1 MEQTKERTGV
11 IGANPPEVSAS
22 AVMMNTEQAGALC
35 ADTVMEKSDPAGALC
50 ADTPL
55 EKKNNF
61 LQNLKIPNSYVIIF
75 IMIVIAALLT
85 HIIPSGEFDRIENEL
100 GRQVV
105 VNGSYHSVEGSPVG
119 IFGIFSAIV
128 AGFTQSADIIFF
140 IVFAYGFVY
149 TLMKNGTFDAMMG
162 SVMRKFQNNTL
173 LLFFVVMV
181 IFGILGSTMGMSEET
196 YGMFPIFIGLAI
208 ALGYDAIVGGAIV
221 TIAVSTGFASATLN
235 PFTVGVAQGIAEVE
249 PYSGTGFRVICLI
262 VFMSIS
268 ISYIFAY
275 AIKIKKDPTKSLLYG
290 EKLTYVT
297 SGLTKEELMNI
308 EMTTRHKL
316 CAGVFVGVIV
326 LLVYGTT
333 VKSWYIPQIATL
345 FLMGMIVAGI
355 IGGDSA
361 NQIAE
366 TFVEAAR
373 GMMFGALMVGMSR
386 AILVVLQQ
394 GIIIDSVVYGLSRA
408 LEGTSGAVSGIL
420 MVLVQNLLN
429 FFIPSGSGQAAVSM
443 PIMAPLA
450 DLVGITR
457 QTAVLAFQFGDG
469 YSNMFWPTS
478 VCMICGLM
486 GIPVNKWYK
495 FVTPLFGIM
504 LVAQVVLMTIAV
516 AIGYH

>member
-1 MEQTKERTGV
+1 MDTQTKLQ
-11 IGANPPEVSAS
+11 NPLAETELEAVSQ
-22 AVMMNTEQAGALC
+22 EQA
-35 ADTVMEKSDPAGALC
+35 VEKQS
-50 ADTPL
+50 
-55 EKKNNF
+55 F
-61 LQNLKIPNSYVIIF
+61 LSKIKMPNSYIIIFVMVII
-75 IMIVIAALLT
+75 AAAMTWL
-85 HIIPSGEFDRIENEL
+85 IPAGEFDRVLNEAT

-105 VNGSYHSVEGSPVG
+105 VQGSYHAVEGAPVG
-119 IFGIFSAIV
+119 LFGIFMAIV
-128 AGFTQSADIIFF
+128 TGFTQASDIIFF

-149 TLMKNGTFDAMMG
+149 ALMKNGTFDAMMG
-162 SVMRKFQNNTL
+162 AVMRKFQNNSL

-196 YGMFPIFIGLAI
+196 YGMFPIFIGLAT

-249 PYSGTGFRVICLI
+249 LYSGILFRVLCLV
-262 VFMSIS
+262 VFMTIA
-268 ISYIFAY
+268 ITYIFAY
-275 AIKIKKDPTKSLLYG
+275 ANKVKKDPTKSLLYG
-290 EKLTYVT
+290 EKLTYAS
-297 SGLTKEELMNI
+297 SGLTKDELMNI
-308 EMTTRHKL
+308 DMTPRHKL
-316 CAGVFVGVIV
+316 CGFVFIAVIGF
-326 LLVYGTT
+326 LIWGTT
-333 VKSWYIPQIATL
+333 TQHWYIPEIATL
-345 FLMGMIVAGI
+345 FLIGMIVVGI
-355 IGGDSA
+355 IGGDSP
-361 NQIAE
+361 NTIAE
-366 TFVEAAR
+366 NFVEAAK

-394 GIIIDSVVYGLSRA
+394 GVIIDSVVYGLSRV
-408 LEGTSGAVSGIL
+408 LEGTSGAISGIL

-450 DLVGITR
+450 DLVGVTR

-504 LVAQVVLMTIAV
+504 LVAQIVLMSLAV
-516 AIGYH
+516 FIGY